1 MLSYLIFEILR
12 LSAKKIYKRDALGK
26 GDSKLVSMMAFW
38 LGPSGIS
45 LAIWMA
51 YIIAA
56 VFLLISFQFAKI
68 KKGKLIPFAPFLS
81 LGGLIV
87 WYFGNDFLIN
97 FIYG

>member
-1 MLSYLIFEILR
+1 
-12 LSAKKIYKRDALGK
+12 
-26 GDSKLVSMMAFW
+26 MMAIW
-38 LGPSGIS
+38 LGPAVIS

-56 VFLLISFQFAKI
+56 VFLLISFKFAKI